1 MQKWSIAPCLIPLQ
15 LSLLPPMPSFMGQQA
30 RALPVSSY
38 VSNLS
43 LFGLQGLQ
51 KELPF
56 QIMYFD
62 HILQVNHDFV
72 QSFN

>member
-1 MQKWSIAPCLIPLQ
+1 MPDTIAAI
-15 LSLLPPMPSFMGQQA
+15 SPSTHAEFHGSTSQSV
-30 RALPVSSY
+30 PVSSY

-43 LFGLQGLQ
+43 LFDLQGLQ

-62 HILQVNHDFV
+62 HILHIYHDFV

>member
-1 MQKWSIAPCLIPLQ
+1 MPDIIAAI
-15 LSLLPPMPSFMGQQA
+15 SPSTHAEFHGSSSQSA
-30 RALPVSSY
+30 SY